1 MVNEALPGH
10 AQPSQIISYSDAAYA
25 RATSLPK
32 MMAVSSAPRMRQDE
46 SRTQQHGT
54 AAMHAGKAR
63 SEAGGDEPSDAAG
76 VDSTAGRSGAALA
89 LMLAVIV
96 LWLAVVA
103 LIVRAAALAPDDAG
117 KVFVL
122 FPPGTAPA
130 EAFAAIVN
138 AGGAPIRPAVGDWAW
153 IAHGDVAGFVGRLET
168 QGALAAFRGTPAGL
182 SLAGCFGLAAD
193 PEIPHDPFARALAA
207 RAAATDS

>member
-1 MVNEALPGH
+1 
-10 AQPSQIISYSDAAYA
+10 
-25 RATSLPK
+25 
-32 MMAVSSAPRMRQDE
+32 MRTGEDR
-46 SRTQQHGT
+46 SK
-54 AAMHAGKAR
+54 AGR
-63 SEAGGDEPSDAAG
+63 DEPGDAAG
-76 VDSTAGRSGAALA
+76 VGSSAGRSLGALA
-89 LMLAVIV
+89 LMLGVVA

-117 KVFVL
+117 KVFVI

-130 EAFAAIVN
+130 EAFAAIVT

-168 QGALAAFRGTPAGL
+168 RGALAAFPGAPAGL